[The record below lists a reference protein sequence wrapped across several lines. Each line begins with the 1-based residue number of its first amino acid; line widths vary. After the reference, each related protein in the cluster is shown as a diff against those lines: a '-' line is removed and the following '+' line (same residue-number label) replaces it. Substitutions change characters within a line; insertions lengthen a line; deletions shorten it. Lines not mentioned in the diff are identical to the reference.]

1 MKLPKGD
8 QQRAQTIQEATQR
21 AYPPHKPIPDTKYF
35 SGTFTSSV
43 DTQRRLGIACALQD
57 QLSQLHKFN
66 DKLKK
71 LGKVTTALQ
80 TPIPGQGVGQANTPK
95 PPE

>member
-1 MKLPKGD
+1 
-8 QQRAQTIQEATQR
+8 
-21 AYPPHKPIPDTKYF
+21 
-35 SGTFTSSV
+35 V

-57 QLSQLHKFN
+57 QLFQLHKFN

-71 LGKVTTALQ
+71 LAKVTTALQ